1 MIAVLVLELLF
12 GTTQMEVK
20 LPFTS
25 SHSAVWLSAVSLL
38 FHLLYYHGGTICVV
52 ARLVLIKECLVIP
65 GMTND
70 IFVCY
75 LQFLTI

>member
-1 MIAVLVLELLF
+1 MISALVLDLMF
-12 GTTQMEVK
+12 GAAQMEVK

-25 SHSAVWLSAVSLL
+25 SHSAVWLLAISLL

-65 GMTND
+65 GIT
-70 IFVCY
+70 
-75 LQFLTI
+75 